1 MIALRFVFL
10 FLMIGSALTAWSSEP
25 EIIESL
31 KGELN
36 ENSTAEDEMRIYNDL
51 AWEYTTSNYDSASH
65 YVDMA
70 LTLAEAEKS
79 TFWRAVSMEM
89 KAILYEVSG
98 NLDEAIKLYLEVI
111 PLRNEMDGEGLE
123 MTFNNM
129 AIIFRVQNNHQK
141 ALEYFK
147 KSYDIEV
154 EKGSKQGMA
163 ESLNNIAITYK
174 KLGIL
179 DSVPDLLRQALR
191 LAEDAENDRIV
202 LHSLLNLGDWY
213 FQQQMNDSAKFCYD
227 RALPLCEKTDDL
239 ASACVARIG
248 LADMMANEGKYAQAE
263 SEYKLALDVAIPLNS
278 LDYQSRAHLGLA
290 RVYNAKKEYQGGYE
304 QLVKYLN
311 IREKLSNE
319 ELMRSTNELEQKY
332 QSAKKEQEIAEL
344 ELAAIE
350 QNLAAAKNENQ
361 RRLLFFFAILLIGV
375 LGFMTYRFFNQRK
388 VATLL
393 RTKNETIAEALSER
407 ELLLREIHHR
417 VKNNLQVVSSLLS
430 IQGRE
435 IQDEKA
441 KDAISESKNRVHSM
455 ALIHQYL
462 YSDKELASINM
473 EEYIPNLCEKLF
485 NAYKLDHDLIDLK
498 IEVEPISLDIDTA
511 IPLGIII
518 NELITNSLKYAF
530 DADDEGEITVTFAE
544 RQNQLILT
552 VRDSGKG
559 KQDKTRS
566 DISFG
571 MKLIR
576 AFEEKLQAKIEIL
589 ENGGFEVICTI
600 GKYKRLWPKNTAY

>member
-1 MIALRFVFL
+1 MSVTRLVFL
-10 FLMIGSALTAWSSEP
+10 FLLIFSARTAWSNEP
-25 EIIESL
+25 ETIEFL
-31 KGELN
+31 KSELD
-36 ENSTAEDEMRIYNDL
+36 ESSTAEDEMRIYNDL
-51 AWEYTTSNYDSASH
+51 AWEYYSSNFDSANY
-65 YVDMA
+65 YVDLA
-70 LTLAEAEKS
+70 LTLANAEKS
-79 TFWRAVSMEM
+79 LYWRAVSMEM
-89 KAILYEVSG
+89 KAILHEVSG
-98 NLDEAIKLYLEVI
+98 NLDAAIKLYLNVI
-111 PLRNEMDGEGLE
+111 PLRNKLDGEGLE
-123 MTFNNM
+123 NTFNNM
-129 AIIFRVQNNHQK
+129 AIIFRMQENHKK
-141 ALEYFK
+141 ALEYFA
-147 KSYDIEV
+147 KSYDLEV
-154 EKGSKQGMA
+154 KKGSKQGMA

-174 KLGIL
+174 KLGVP
-179 DSVPDLLRQALR
+179 DSVPDLLNQALR
-191 LAEDAENDRIV
+191 LAEEAENDRIV
-202 LHSLLNLGDWY
+202 LHSLLNLGNWY
-213 FQQQMNDSAKFCYD
+213 FEQQVNDSAKYCYD
-227 RALPLCEKTDDL
+227 RALPLSEKIDDL
-239 ASACVARIG
+239 ASGCVARIG
-248 LADMMANEGKYAQAE
+248 LAEILTSEGKYDQAE
-263 SEYKLALDVAIPLNS
+263 REFMTALDAVVSLNS
-278 LDYQSRAHLGLA
+278 LDYQSRVHLGLA
-290 RVYNAKKEYQGGYE
+290 DVYQAKKEYRKGFV
-304 QLVKYLN
+304 QLEKYLT

-319 ELMRSTNELEQKY
+319 ELMRNTNELEQKY

-344 ELAAIE
+344 ELTATE

-388 VATLL
+388 VAKLL

-462 YSDKELASINM
+462 YSDKELASIDM
-473 EEYIPNLCEKLF
+473 GEYIPNLCEKLF
-485 NAYKLDHDLIDLK
+485 HAYKLDHDLIELK
-498 IEVEPISLDIDTA
+498 INVEPISLDIDTA

-530 DADDEGEITVTFAE
+530 DADDQGQIAVTFAE

-552 VRDSGKG
+552 VQDSGKG
-559 KQDKTRS
+559 RQDKTRS

-600 GKYKRLWPKNTAY
+600 GKYKRLWPKNTAS

>member
-1 MIALRFVFL
+1 MSVTRLVFL
-10 FLMIGSALTAWSSEP
+10 FLLIFSARTAWSNEP
-25 EIIESL
+25 ETIELL
-31 KGELN
+31 KSELD
-36 ENSTAEDEMRIYNDL
+36 ESSTAEDEMRIYNDL
-51 AWEYTTSNYDSASH
+51 AWEYYSSNFDSANY
-65 YVDMA
+65 YVDLA
-70 LTLAEAEKS
+70 LTLANAEKS
-79 TFWRAVSMEM
+79 LYWRAVSMEM
-89 KAILYEVSG
+89 KAILHEVSG
-98 NLDEAIKLYLEVI
+98 NLDAAIKLYLDVI
-111 PLRNEMDGEGLE
+111 PLRNKLDGEGLE
-123 MTFNNM
+123 NTFNNM
-129 AIIFRVQNNHQK
+129 AIIFRMQENHKK
-141 ALEYFK
+141 ALEYFA
-147 KSYDIEV
+147 KSYDLEV
-154 EKGSKQGMA
+154 KKGSKQGMA

-174 KLGIL
+174 KLGVP
-179 DSVPDLLRQALR
+179 DSVPDLLNQALR
-191 LAEDAENDRIV
+191 LAEEAENDRIV
-202 LHSLLNLGDWY
+202 LHSLLNLGNWY
-213 FQQQMNDSAKFCYD
+213 FEQQVNDSAKYCYD
-227 RALPLCEKTDDL
+227 RALPLSEKIDDL
-239 ASACVARIG
+239 ASGCVARIG
-248 LADMMANEGKYAQAE
+248 LAEILTSEGKYDQAE
-263 SEYKLALDVAIPLNS
+263 REFMTALDAVVSLNS
-278 LDYQSRAHLGLA
+278 LDYQSRVHLGLA
-290 RVYNAKKEYQGGYE
+290 DVYQAKKEYRKGFV
-304 QLVKYLN
+304 QLEKYLT

-319 ELMRSTNELEQKY
+319 ELMRNTNELEQKY

-344 ELAAIE
+344 ELTATE

-388 VATLL
+388 VAKLL

-462 YSDKELASINM
+462 YSDKELASIDM
-473 EEYIPNLCEKLF
+473 GEYIPNLCEKLF
-485 NAYKLDHDLIDLK
+485 HAYKLDHDLIELK
-498 IEVEPISLDIDTA
+498 INVEPISLDIDTA

-530 DADDEGEITVTFAE
+530 DADDQGQIAVTFAE

-552 VRDSGKG
+552 VQDSGKG
-559 KQDKTRS
+559 RQDKTRS

-600 GKYKRLWPKNTAY
+600 GKYKRLWPKNTAS

>member
-1 MIALRFVFL
+1 MSVTRLVFL
-10 FLMIGSALTAWSSEP
+10 FLLIFSARTAWSNEP
-25 EIIESL
+25 ETIEFL
-31 KGELN
+31 KSELD
-36 ENSTAEDEMRIYNDL
+36 ESSTAEDEMRIYNDL
-51 AWEYTTSNYDSASH
+51 AWEYYSSNFDSANY
-65 YVDMA
+65 YVDLA
-70 LTLAEAEKS
+70 LTLANAEKS
-79 TFWRAVSMEM
+79 LYWRAVSMEM
-89 KAILYEVSG
+89 KAILHEVSG
-98 NLDEAIKLYLEVI
+98 NLDAAIKLYLDVI
-111 PLRNEMDGEGLE
+111 PLRNKLDGEGLE
-123 MTFNNM
+123 NTFNNM
-129 AIIFRVQNNHQK
+129 AIIFRMQENHKK
-141 ALEYFK
+141 ALEYFA
-147 KSYDIEV
+147 KSYDLEV
-154 EKGSKQGMA
+154 KKGSKQGMA

-174 KLGIL
+174 KLGVP
-179 DSVPDLLRQALR
+179 DSVPDLLNQALR
-191 LAEDAENDRIV
+191 LAEEAENDRIV
-202 LHSLLNLGDWY
+202 LHSLLNLGNWY
-213 FQQQMNDSAKFCYD
+213 FEQQVNDSAKYCYD
-227 RALPLCEKTDDL
+227 RALPLSEKIDDL
-239 ASACVARIG
+239 ASGCVARIG
-248 LADMMANEGKYAQAE
+248 LAEILTSEGKYDQAE
-263 SEYKLALDVAIPLNS
+263 REFMTALDAVVSLNS
-278 LDYQSRAHLGLA
+278 LDYQSRVHLGLA
-290 RVYNAKKEYQGGYE
+290 DVYQAKKEYRKGFV
-304 QLVKYLN
+304 QLEKYLT

-319 ELMRSTNELEQKY
+319 ELMRNTNELEQKY

-344 ELAAIE
+344 ELTATE

-388 VATLL
+388 VAKLL

-462 YSDKELASINM
+462 YSDKELASIDM
-473 EEYIPNLCEKLF
+473 GEYIPNLCEKLF
-485 NAYKLDHDLIDLK
+485 HAYKLDHDLIELK
-498 IEVEPISLDIDTA
+498 INVEPISLDIDTA

-530 DADDEGEITVTFAE
+530 DADDQGQIAVTFAE

-552 VRDSGKG
+552 VQDSGKG
-559 KQDKTRS
+559 RQDKTRS

-600 GKYKRLWPKNTAY
+600 GKYKRLWPKNTAS

>member
-1 MIALRFVFL
+1 MSVTRLVFL
-10 FLMIGSALTAWSSEP
+10 FLLIFSACTAWSNEP
-25 EIIESL
+25 ETIEFL
-31 KGELN
+31 KSELD
-36 ENSTAEDEMRIYNDL
+36 ESSTAEDEMRIYNDL
-51 AWEYTTSNYDSASH
+51 AWEYYSSNFDSANY
-65 YVDMA
+65 YVDLA
-70 LTLAEAEKS
+70 LTLANAEKS
-79 TFWRAVSMEM
+79 LYWRAVSMEM
-89 KAILYEVSG
+89 KAILHEVSG
-98 NLDEAIKLYLEVI
+98 NLDAAIKLYLDVI
-111 PLRNEMDGEGLE
+111 PLRNKLDGEGLE
-123 MTFNNM
+123 NTFNNM
-129 AIIFRVQNNHQK
+129 AIIFRMQENHKK
-141 ALEYFK
+141 ALEYFA
-147 KSYDIEV
+147 KSYDLEV
-154 EKGSKQGMA
+154 KKGSKQGMA

-174 KLGIL
+174 KLGVP
-179 DSVPDLLRQALR
+179 DSVPDLLNQALR
-191 LAEDAENDRIV
+191 LAEEAENDRIV
-202 LHSLLNLGDWY
+202 LHSLLNLGNWY
-213 FQQQMNDSAKFCYD
+213 FEQQVNDSAKYCYD
-227 RALPLCEKTDDL
+227 RALPLSEKIDDL
-239 ASACVARIG
+239 ASGCVARIG
-248 LADMMANEGKYAQAE
+248 LAEILTSEGKYDQAE
-263 SEYKLALDVAIPLNS
+263 REFMTALDAVVSLNS
-278 LDYQSRAHLGLA
+278 LDYQSRVHLGLA
-290 RVYNAKKEYQGGYE
+290 DVYQAKKEYRKGFV
-304 QLVKYLN
+304 QLEKYLT

-319 ELMRSTNELEQKY
+319 ELMRNTNELEQKY

-344 ELAAIE
+344 ELTATE

-388 VATLL
+388 VAKLL

-462 YSDKELASINM
+462 YSDKELASIDM
-473 EEYIPNLCEKLF
+473 GEYIPNLCEKLF
-485 NAYKLDHDLIDLK
+485 HAYKLDHDLIELK
-498 IEVEPISLDIDTA
+498 INVEPISLDIDTA

-530 DADDEGEITVTFAE
+530 DADDQGQIAVTFAE

-552 VRDSGKG
+552 VQDSGKG
-559 KQDKTRS
+559 RQDKTRS

-600 GKYKRLWPKNTAY
+600 GKYKRLWPKNTAS

>member
-1 MIALRFVFL
+1 MKRQLLLLLFFL
-10 FLMIGSALTAWSSEP
+10 VYSMLNAADTESDIILSIKTKMTEEP
-25 EIIESL
+25 TTGDLLS
-31 KGELN
+31 
-36 ENSTAEDEMRIYNDL
+36 IYNDL
-51 AWEYTTSNYDSASH
+51 AWEYSTSNFDSATH
-65 YVDMA
+65 YVQLA
-70 LTLAEAEKS
+70 LALAEEENS
-79 TFWRAVSMEM
+79 TYWRAVSMEM
-89 KAILYEVSG
+89 NAILFEMSG
-98 NLDEAIKLYLEVI
+98 NLDQAIKLYLEVI
-111 PLRNEMDGEGLE
+111 PLRNELGGEGLE
-123 MTFNNM
+123 NTFNNM
-129 AIIFRVQNNHQK
+129 AVIFRVQENHRK

-147 KSYDIEV
+147 KSYDLEV
-154 EKGSKQGMA
+154 KKGSKRGMA
-163 ESLNNIAITYK
+163 GSLNNIAISYK
-174 KLGIL
+174 KMGAL
-179 DSVPDLLRQALR
+179 DSVPNLLRRSLQ
-191 LAEDAENDRIV
+191 LAEEAGSESIV
-202 LHSLLNLGDWY
+202 LHCLLNLGDWY
-213 FQQQMNDSAKFCYD
+213 FQQEINDSAKFFYD
-227 RALPLCEKTDDL
+227 QALPLAEKLDDE
-239 ASACVARIG
+239 ASGCVARIG
-248 LADMMANEGKYAQAE
+248 LAEMLSVEGDYTKAVR
-263 SEYKLALDVAIPLNS
+263 EYKIALEEAIALHSP
-278 LDYQSRAHLGLA
+278 DYQSRAHLGLA
-290 RVYNAKKEYQGGYE
+290 RVYNSKKEYQKGYE
-304 QLVKYLN
+304 QLEKYLDL
-311 IREKLSNE
+311 REKLSSE
-319 ELMRSTNELEQKY
+319 ELVRNTNELEQKY
-332 QSAKKEQEIAEL
+332 QSAKKEQEITEL

-388 VATLL
+388 VAKLL
-393 RTKNETIAEALSER
+393 RSKNETIAEALSER

-435 IQDEKA
+435 IKDEKA

-473 EEYIPNLCEKLF
+473 EEYIPNLCKKLF

-530 DADDEGEITVTFAE
+530 DANDEGQISVTFAE
-544 RQNQLILT
+544 RQNQLMLT
-552 VRDSGKG
+552 VSDSGKG
-559 KQDKTRS
+559 MQGKTRS
-566 DISFG
+566 ELSFG

-600 GKYKRLWPKNTAY
+600 GKYKRLWPKNIAS